1 MKILIDEAMP
11 YADALFSQLGEVIF
25 KSGREIQA
33 EDLIDVDALMIRSVT
48 KVNSALLKHANRLKF
63 VGTATAGMDHV
74 DQPLLKEK
82 DIFFTAAPGCNK
94 VGVAEYVF
102 SVLMVLAQQKGF
114 SVLEK
119 TVGIIGAG
127 QVGSYLSEA
136 LQGIGIKVLLNDPI
150 KQAEGDKRTFVDLD
164 FLLEQSDVI
173 TLHTPIT
180 KVGKYPTHHLI
191 DANRLEDMRA
201 DQILINAARGPV
213 VDNLALKQR
222 LMKQDGFSASLDV
235 FEHEPAVDLELLPFL
250 DFATPH
256 VAGYGLEGKARGT
269 TMIFNFYCE
278 FLKREERANASDLL
292 PIAPIPQVFLD
303 REWDEAVLHNLIQ
316 LTYDVRH
323 DDAIFRREISRGET
337 EAAKASAFDAMRK
350 NYWDRR
356 EYSAIRLVGDR
367 TCQLEPLRQLGFQI
381 EVEK

>member
-1 MKILIDEAMP
+1 M
-11 YADALFSQLGEVIF
+11 
-25 KSGREIQA
+25 
-33 EDLIDVDALMIRSVT
+33 
-48 KVNSALLKHANRLKF
+48 
-63 VGTATAGMDHV
+63 
-74 DQPLLKEK
+74 
-82 DIFFTAAPGCNK
+82 
-94 VGVAEYVF
+94 
-102 SVLMVLAQQKGF
+102 
-114 SVLEK
+114 LEH
-119 TVGIIGAG
+119 
-127 QVGSYLSEA
+127 
-136 LQGIGIKVLLNDPI
+136 
-150 KQAEGDKRTFVDLD
+150 
-164 FLLEQSDVI
+164 SDVI

-180 KVGKYPTHHLI
+180 KVGKHPTHHLI
-191 DANRLEDMRA
+191 DANRLDNMRA

-292 PIAPIPQVFLD
+292 PIAPIPQVFVD
-303 REWDEAVLHNLIQ
+303 REWNEAVLHNLIQ

-323 DDAIFRREISRGET
+323 DDAIFRREISRDHT
-337 EAAKASAFDAMRK
+337 EAENESAFDAMRK

-356 EYSAIRLVGDR
+356 EYSAIRLVGDK